1 MKNGIP
7 LDSSKILVTA
17 IWVFKKKKITI
28 QLNVFI
34 SSL

>member
-17 IWVFKKKKITI
+17 IWVFKKKITI